1 MDQDSGRGTGRSV
14 PRRENRAGPRHRLD
28 TDRPPS
34 GAANPLPRRSA
45 QGHIEPQ
52 LRMPGGAGTGTP
64 FTAFATDG
72 DLTPGGGSGV
82 GATTAG
88 AVTAG
93 AADGDIGRATDSTP
107 EGATQSGSASASDGN
122 PADAAET
129 SAAADFHEGARRGRS
144 AEPPAR

>member
-34 GAANPLPRRSA
+34 AAANPLPRRSA

-64 FTAFATDG
+64 FTAFAPDG
-72 DLTPGGGSGV
+72 DPTPRGGSG
-82 GATTAG
+82 AG
-88 AVTAG
+88 AGG
-93 AADGDIGRATDSTP
+93 AADGSIG
-107 EGATQSGSASASDGN
+107 GATSDTPDGATPGGSASASHAG
-122 PADAAET
+122 PGDAAET
-129 SAAADFHEGARRGRS
+129 SAAADFHEGARRGRRNG
-144 AEPPAR
+144 EPPAP